1 MAGLDPTPKVKRL
14 YQDEYGRYLQAPDY
28 FDEYTTPDDIKRAQ
42 ADAFAEYGVNA
53 GVGALGLAGQEALS
67 FVDTV
72 QDTKNKSELSKLE
85 GLEKRGK
92 LGLTGEERSTYERG
106 LLNPVK
112 AMGAEQGRRDEA
124 RLASGSAGKS
134 AADVV
139 RAQRESNRRLDD
151 AGLQAAQKIEQAHI
165 QRKADQRQE
174 MEERR
179 SYESGRE
186 TQRLNLL
193 SETIPGILANVGKV
207 AAGIALP
214 ARMTDAQIVRMQSEI
229 DPATQKPRWPGIV
242 GKSLKDARALLEGVA
257 WETEAR
263 RTAQSGDV
271 AATGADA
278 QASASPGGAPA
289 TYSTDPL
296 GLGGE
301 SRGERRSSDAL
312 HAWSR

>member
-1 MAGLDPTPKVKRL
+1 MADLDPTPKGKRGYL
-14 YQDEYGRYLQAPDY
+14 DEYGRFIQAPDY

-42 ADAFAEYGVNA
+42 EAAFAEYGVNA
-53 GVGALGLAGQEALS
+53 GVGGLGLLGQVGLS
-67 FVDTV
+67 FEDTE
-72 QDTKNKSELSKLE
+72 QDTKNKSELGKLE

-139 RAQRESNRRLDD
+139 RVQRESDRRLDE
-151 AGLQAAQKIEQAHI
+151 AGLQAAQKIEQAHL

-186 TQRLNLL
+186 TQRLNLI

-214 ARMTDAQIVRMQSEI
+214 AKMTDAQIIRMQKQT
-229 DPATQKPRWPGIV
+229 DPATGKPLWPGLL
-242 GKSLKDARALLEGVA
+242 GKDLAEARALLSGAA

-263 RTAQSGDV
+263 RTAQEGDI
-271 AATGADA
+271 AATGAGA
-278 QASASPGGAPA
+278 QASASPGGAPRRHGPD
-289 TYSTDPL
+289 TL
-296 GLGGE
+296 GITT
-301 SRGERRSSDAL
+301 ER
-312 HAWSR
+312 

>member
-1 MAGLDPTPKVKRL
+1 MADLDPTSKMKKGYL
-14 YQDEYGRYLQAPDY
+14 DEYGRFLQAPDY

-42 ADAFAEYGVNA
+42 EAAFAEYGVNA

-67 FVDTV
+67 FKDTA
-72 QDTKNKSELSKLE
+72 QDTKNKSELGKLE

-139 RAQRESNRRLDD
+139 RVQRESNRRLDD
-151 AGLQAAQKIEQAHI
+151 AGLQAAQKIEQAHL

-186 TQRLNLL
+186 TQRLNLI

-207 AAGIALP
+207 AAGVALP
-214 ARMTDAQIVRMQSEI
+214 AKMTDAQIIRMQQQT
-229 DPATQKPRWPGIV
+229 DAAGKPLWPGLV
-242 GKSLKDARALLEGVA
+242 GKNMADARALLSGAA

-263 RTAQSGDV
+263 RTAQEGDA

-278 QASASPGGAPA
+278 QASASPGGAPMRHGPD
-289 TYSTDPL
+289 TL
-296 GLGGE
+296 GITGE
-301 SRGERRSSDAL
+301 F
-312 HAWSR
+312 

>member
-1 MAGLDPTPKVKRL
+1 MADLDPTSKMKKG
-14 YQDEYGRYLQAPDY
+14 YQDEYGRFIQAPDY

-42 ADAFAEYGVNA
+42 EAAFAEYGVNA

-67 FVDTV
+67 FVDTA
-72 QDTKNKSELSKLE
+72 QDTKNKSELGKLE

-92 LGLTGEERSTYERG
+92 LGLTGEERATYERG

-139 RAQRESNRRLDD
+139 RVQRESNRRLDD
-151 AGLQAAQKIEQAHI
+151 AGLQAAQKIEQAHL

-186 TQRLNLL
+186 TQRLNLI

-214 ARMTDAQIVRMQSEI
+214 AKMTDAQIIRMQQQT
-229 DPATQKPRWPGIV
+229 DAKGNPLWPGLV
-242 GKSLKDARALLEGVA
+242 GKNMADARALLSGAA
-257 WETEAR
+257 WETKAR
-263 RTAQSGDV
+263 RAAQSGDLP
-271 AATGADA
+271 ATGAAA
-278 QASASPGGAPA
+278 QASASPGGAPMRSGPD
-289 TYSTDPL
+289 TL
-296 GLGGE
+296 GIT
-301 SRGERRSSDAL
+301 GER
-312 HAWSR
+312 

>member
-1 MAGLDPTPKVKRL
+1 MADLDPTSKMKKGYL
-14 YQDEYGRYLQAPDY
+14 DEYGRFLQAPDY

-42 ADAFAEYGVNA
+42 EAAFAEYGVNA

-67 FVDTV
+67 FKDTA
-72 QDTKNKSELSKLE
+72 QDTKNKSELGKLE

-139 RAQRESNRRLDD
+139 RVQRESNRRLDD
-151 AGLQAAQKIEQAHI
+151 AGLQAAQKIEQAHL

-186 TQRLNLL
+186 TQRLNLI

-207 AAGIALP
+207 AAGVALP
-214 ARMTDAQIVRMQSEI
+214 AKMTDAQIIRMQQQT
-229 DPATQKPRWPGIV
+229 DAAGKPLWPGLV
-242 GKSLKDARALLEGVA
+242 GKNMADARALLSGAA
-257 WETEAR
+257 WETKAR
-263 RTAQSGDV
+263 RTAQEGDA

-278 QASASPGGAPA
+278 QASASPGGAPMRHGPD
-289 TYSTDPL
+289 TL
-296 GLGGE
+296 GITGE
-301 SRGERRSSDAL
+301 F
-312 HAWSR
+312 